1 MRLAGVDGC
10 KGGWVAVLAPM
21 DDPGAASSVFL
32 SDVRELFSVYGAGFA
47 VIDIPVGFATGPE
60 PRDVEQAM
68 RKRLPGKTS
77 SVFSTPCRA
86 ALAEMVYSDAS
97 HVNREHLGVG
107 LSKQSFELFPKMR
120 EIDRVAVDLGQDRL
134 REGHPEVSFAE
145 MNGLPVLSRKR
156 KPDGQAERIALLE
169 KHGFPAAALAKG
181 AKGLGCGIDDVLDA
195 TVLLWSAMR
204 FQRGQ
209 HAIFPATPSRDALGL
224 EMSVIA

>member
-10 KGGWVAVLAPM
+10 KGGWVAVLAPL
-21 DDPGAASSVFL
+21 DDPAAAWA
-32 SDVRELFSVYGAGFA
+32 VRLTKMQDLFAVYRAGFA
-47 VIDIPVGFATGPE
+47 VIDIPVGFVDGPD
-60 PRDVEQAM
+60 PRDVELAM

-86 ALAEMVYSDAS
+86 ALAEQVYFDAS

-120 EIDRVAVDLGQDRL
+120 EIDRAVAQLGQHQL

-156 KPDGQAERIALLE
+156 KPEGQAERIALLE
-169 KHGFPAAALAKG
+169 KHGFPATALAAG
-181 AKGLGCGIDDVLDA
+181 AKGLDCGIDDVLDA

-204 FQRGQ
+204 FQQNEHRT
-209 HAIFPATPSRDALGL
+209 FPAEPLRDSLGL